1 MPEALA
7 KNRSQQSK
15 YDKNTKLTEGVGFFE
30 GDNVGSDVVGLEVI
44 TGLRLGDTVGS
55 DVVGFEVIG
64 LSLGDTDGS
73 SVVGWAV
80 VGLVVVGYHNQVK
93 YLL

>member
-1 MPEALA
+1 MD
-7 KNRSQQSK
+7 SIS
-15 YDKNTKLTEGVGFFE
+15 V
-30 GDNVGSDVVGLEVI
+30 GDNVGVLEGRGDPAVGLDVI
-44 TGLRLGDTVGS
+44 GLRLGDTIGS

>member
-1 MPEALA
+1 MFEL
-7 KNRSQQSK
+7 
-15 YDKNTKLTEGVGFFE
+15 TKPVRLLTLV

-64 LSLGDTDGS
+64 LLLGMSVTGLSLGDTDGS